1 MEGFCEVNDPGSIA
15 VWSQFLSQTYIHRRE
30 NDIFFAKKK
39 MKNDVY
45 FMYKVLD
52 IEAVFLTDT
61 DIWNFFYNLH
71 IFLLRKDLFVVI
83 LYKPAYPV

>member
-1 MEGFCEVNDPGSIA
+1 
-15 VWSQFLSQTYIHRRE
+15 
-30 NDIFFAKKK
+30 

-71 IFLLRKDLFVVI
+71 IFLLKKDLFVVI
-83 LYKPAYPV
+83 LYDPWFNFLAFLFLALNWLRFFHTKYLETKILGENNQLK